1 MTQDYGEAV
10 RWYRKAADKGWANA
24 QNNLGGMYLNGQ
36 GVTQDDVQAHMRF
49 NLSTEQGDETA
60 RKYRDIVAKKM
71 TADQIA
77 EVQRLARE
85 WKPKWK

>member
-36 GVTQDDVQAHMRF
+36 GVTQDDVQAHMWF
-49 NLSTEQGDETA
+49 TFPQSKVMKPQGNTAILSP
-60 RKYRDIVAKKM
+60 RR
-71 TADQIA
+71 
-77 EVQRLARE
+77 
-85 WKPKWK
+85 